1 MNRITRYYEAPEEE
15 PGRLVLAS
23 CRRCGAAVWTLSRAL
38 NPANQ
43 RIMDRF
49 GRVCT
54 DCLTEEE
61 ALAILEEILDRR
73 QEEGA

>member
-1 MNRITRYYEAPEEE
+1 MNRITRFFEVPRQE
-15 PGRLVLAS
+15 PYRLVLAS
-23 CRRCGAAVWTLSRAL
+23 CRRCGAAVWTRSRAL

-43 RIMDRF
+43 RIMDHY

-73 QEEGA
+73 HV